1 VSARR
6 APPDRVFIE
15 RSLRVA
21 IVAAAAL
28 AAVFGL
34 LWVLKGA
41 LTPLVSALLL
51 AYLFDPLI
59 DRFEARRVRR
69 GLAVVIVVLVLGVV
83 VVGFL
88 VFLLP
93 RVIAE
98 MAVLGQEL
106 PAYLE
111 RVLVQLI
118 PRFEETTGVAV
129 PRTVEEL
136 LQRVR
141 AGELQ
146 LPLDALR
153 SLLQQLVGFVT
164 GTVSGLIGLLVVP
177 VLAYYCLVEF
187 DVLKPRA
194 LSLVPMRHREW
205 VTEKARTVDALVS
218 GFLRGQLIVATTLGV
233 LYAVG
238 FTLIGIDLAV
248 GVGLLAGALAL
259 VPYLGNVVAVVAATV
274 LCVLKFGVDVHL
286 ALVLGWYAIVQNLE
300 GFVLTPRIVGSSVGL
315 HPALVIVALL
325 IGGDLFGFLGLL
337 VAVPLAAVANVF
349 IEDAFDAYRATA
361 LYREAGAPEP
371 APPDVEI

>member
-1 VSARR
+1 MATTDR
-6 APPDRVFIE
+6 AFIE

-21 IVAAAAL
+21 IVAAAAVASVL
-28 AAVFGL
+28 GL

-51 AYLFDPLI
+51 AYLFDPVI

-69 GLAVVIVVLVLGVV
+69 GLAVVIVVLVLGGV

-88 VFLLP
+88 AFLLP

-98 MAVLGQEL
+98 MAILGQEL
-106 PAYLE
+106 PVYLE

-141 AGELQ
+141 SGELQ
-146 LPLDALR
+146 LPLDTLR
-153 SLLQQLVGFVT
+153 GLLQQLLGFVT

-187 DVLKPRA
+187 DALKPRA
-194 LSLVPMRHREW
+194 LSLVPMRHRAW
-205 VTEKARTVDALVS
+205 VTEKARTVDTLVS

-238 FTLIGIDLAV
+238 FALIGIDLAV

-259 VPYLGNVVAVVAATV
+259 VPYLGNVVAVLSATV

-300 GFVLTPRIVGSSVGL
+300 GFVLTPRIVGGSVGL

-337 VAVPLAAVANVF
+337 VAVPLAAVAKVF
-349 IEDAFDAYRATA
+349 VEDAFDAYRATS
-361 LYREAGAPEP
+361 LYREGGAPEP